1 MSKLQLSLMLCGFG
15 LLSCVSVQAENWQLA
30 KDEAGIKVYL
40 SDMPGSQYKAYRAIT
55 TINANIEQLL
65 ALQADVAGSCKWI
78 FECQQQSVVKAEGA
92 QNWLYARFSAPWP
105 VTARDSVLHI
115 TTSTS
120 ADGTVTRSLQAL
132 PDFLPREQGFVRVS
146 RVDGF
151 WTLQP
156 KSADSVEVVYQ
167 AHMEPGGSV
176 PSWVANSF
184 VVDAPFNTLQA
195 FRSAAEKH

>member
-1 MSKLQLSLMLCGFG
+1 MSKLQLSLVLCGVG
-15 LLSCVSVQAENWQLA
+15 VLGCVNVQAESWQLA
-30 KDEAGIKVYL
+30 KDDAGIKVYL
-40 SDMPGSQYKAYRAIT
+40 SDVPGSQYKAYRAT
-55 TINANIEQLL
+55 TTVNASIEQLL

-78 FECQQQSVVKAEGA
+78 FECQQQSVVKTEGA
-92 QNWLYARFSAPWP
+92 QSWLYARFSAPWP
-105 VTARDSVLHI
+105 VTARDSVLLV

-120 ADGTVTRSLQAL
+120 ADGTVTRLLQAL
-132 PDFLPREQGFVRVS
+132 PEFLTKEQGFVRVS

-156 KSADSVEVVYQ
+156 KSTDTVEVVYQ

-176 PSWVANSF
+176 PSWLANSF
-184 VVDAPFNTLQA
+184 VVDAQLNTLQA